1 MPEICQVAVSASVS
15 FSVPLFAASIRCTF
29 WLSSA
34 SISSTPS
41 TSTSRVSGRMISL
54 SFAPRGSF
62 CTAMASSSSKN
73 ASISVFISA
82 PVAVPFGASFA
93 PASALS
99 APASAP
105 ASALPVS
112 ASAPDSALFAPDSA
126 SDLFVP
132 DSPRLSFASAFDGE
146 AFNADFFNVA
156 SFSAVSSVS
165 SASVSAPICCS
176 ESAANACGCHSH
188 VFHINIADNA
198 AAKIRFDFFL
208 IPFSSH

>member
-1 MPEICQVAVSASVS
+1 MHILAV
-15 FSVPLFAASIRCTF
+15 FRQHFIRPF
-29 WLSSA
+29 HLNIQGIRKDDIA
-34 SISSTPS
+34 
-41 TSTSRVSGRMISL
+41 
-54 SFAPRGSF
+54 FF
-62 CTAMASSSSKN
+62 CTQGELLHRNGLIQLKN
-73 ASISVFISA
+73 SSISVFISA

-99 APASAP
+99 ALASAP

-126 SDLFVP
+126 SALFVP

-156 SFSAVSSVS
+156 SFSAVSAVS
-165 SASVSAPICCS
+165 SASVSAPIRCS
-176 ESAANACGCHSH
+176 ELAANACGCHSH